1 MENENTPKS
10 AGSFIGNKYVR
21 ILTAVL
27 VLQAAL
33 FYTAS
38 HGDAVPLPH
47 PLSQFPGQLGDW
59 HVTQVGVI
67 EKETLDIL
75 RADDTM
81 DRNYGSAAGSINLFI
96 AYFKTQRTGQ
106 SPHTPK
112 NCLPGSGWSEV
123 SSGTVSVPIPERN
136 ETIKINRYTVSKGD
150 QKSLVLYWY
159 QSKRRVIANEFDA
172 KFYLVADSV
181 TLHRSDT
188 SIVKIVVPIYRDQD
202 QQAEQAGV
210 RFVQLV
216 YPALRQFMPS

>member
-1 MENENTPKS
+1 MGSDN
-10 AGSFIGNKYVR
+10 AGTIINNKYVR

-27 VLQAAL
+27 VLQAML

-47 PLSQFPGQLGDW
+47 PLDQFPSTLGDW

-75 RADDTM
+75 KADDTM
-81 DRNYGSAAGSINLFI
+81 DRNYSSAASTVNVFI
-96 AYFKTQRTGQ
+96 AYFQTQRTGQ

-123 SSGTVSVPIPERN
+123 SSGAVNVNIPDRN
-136 ETIKINRYTVSKGD
+136 ENIRINRYTVSKGD

-181 TLHRSDT
+181 VLHRSDT
-188 SIVKIVVPIYRDQD
+188 SIVKIVVPILRDRDQA
-202 QQAEQAGV
+202 AEEAGI

>member
-1 MENENTPKS
+1 METDN
-10 AGSFIGNKYVR
+10 AGSLLRNKYVR
-21 ILTAVL
+21 ILTGVL

-47 PLSQFPGQLGDW
+47 PLNQFPTGLGDW

-81 DRNYGSAAGSINLFI
+81 DRNYASAAGSVNLFI

-123 SSGTVSVPIPERN
+123 ASGAVNVTIPERD
-136 ETIKINRYTVSKGD
+136 ETVRINRYIVSKGD
-150 QKSLVLYWY
+150 ERSLVLYWY

-172 KFYLVADSV
+172 KFWLVADSV
-181 TLHRSDT
+181 RLHRSDT
-188 SIVKIVVPIYRDQD
+188 SIVKVVVPIYRDQD
-202 QQAEQAGV
+202 KAAEEAGI